1 MDRAAIRKL
10 DSSGKVAIATVADSV
25 IPALSVSE
33 ERADWGFLLVRSH
46 PQARYSLISPLQLFH
61 LRYHSQN
68 TQR

>member
-33 ERADWGFLLVRSH
+33 ERADWGFLLVRSQQ
-46 PQARYSLISPLQLFH
+46 QAQQLLIS
-61 LRYHSQN
+61 S
-68 TQR
+68 

>member
-33 ERADWGFLLVRSH
+33 ERADWGFLLVSPHR
-46 PQARYSLISPLQLFH
+46 QARVSSVSSLQFFH
-61 LRYHSQN
+61 LCYHSQN
-68 TQR
+68 TRR